1 VSEKRENNQPF
12 PINSKHVI
20 IVLFAL
26 VVAAIIHVRVPYWV
40 ADYRAGDIATGTIRA
55 PSDFLVSQTGTTI
68 KKGELIARK
77 GQTIGPTELQKLSAL
92 RTKEDLDRPV
102 TERFL
107 FLFLILLVSVIIIY
121 HFAEKN
127 IRRFT
132 LSDKDL
138 TFCLLL
144 TTIVTLLVK
153 LCMVLFG
160 QFMPDYAQDLFYVI
174 PIFAFGMVMKVVS
187 FSESVF
193 IFSTILG
200 AALAFALGNGLSI
213 FLYVFLGNVLA
224 AYFTGKCE
232 KRTVVLK
239 AGFYTS
245 VIMAF
250 MVVMFHSLL
259 GYPIA
264 SLPVC
269 IVAILVGGISSS
281 FITLGLLPVV
291 EHVFDYTTD
300 IKLLEMA
307 NLEHP
312 LLGEM
317 MIKAPGTYHHSIIVG
332 NLSKAA
338 AESIGAHPILT
349 RVAAYY
355 HDIGKLKMPHYYIE
369 NRSTFEDAHD
379 GLSPHMSALI
389 ILSHVKE
396 GIELADKFRLGK
408 KIQEMIKQHH
418 GTTIVNHFYN
428 RAKEL
433 EDPQPYA
440 VQEMDFRYMGPKP
453 QTKEAGILMLA
464 DAVEAASRTLDNT
477 TPMRIE
483 TLVQR
488 VIENIFIDRQLD
500 DCELTLKD
508 LHAIQRSFTTILL
521 GIFHHRV
528 EYPERMQNGG
538 FDKRFP
544 KIVRSGQGAG
554 TKSNRRLISL
564 FGPRE

>member
-1 VSEKRENNQPF
+1 VSEERENNQPF
-12 PINSKHVI
+12 RINSKHVI

-26 VVAAIIHVRVPYWV
+26 VVAAIIHVRVPYWIPE
-40 ADYRAGDIATGTIRA
+40 YRAGDIATGTIRA
-55 PSDFLVSQTGTTI
+55 PYDVLVSGTGATI
-68 KKGELIARK
+68 KKGELIVTK
-77 GQTIGPTELQKLSAL
+77 GRTIGPADLQKLSAL
-92 RTKEDLDRPV
+92 RTKEELDSPI

-127 IRRFT
+127 IRKFS

-144 TTIVTLLVK
+144 TTMVTLLVK
-153 LCMVLFG
+153 LCMVLFE
-160 QFMPDYAQDLFYVI
+160 QFLPDYAQDLFYVI
-174 PIFAFGMVMKVVS
+174 PIFAFGMVMRVVL
-187 FSESVF
+187 FSEVVF

-200 AALAFALGNGLSI
+200 AAVAFALGNGLSV

-259 GYPIA
+259 GYPIS
-264 SLPVC
+264 SLPVR

-281 FITLGLLPVV
+281 FITLGLLPVI
-291 EHVFDYTTD
+291 EHVFGFTTD

-408 KIQEMIKQHH
+408 KIEEMIKQHH

-433 EDPQPYA
+433 EDPQLYA
-440 VQEMDFRYMGPKP
+440 VQEIDFRYMGPKP

-477 TPMRIE
+477 TPRRIE

-488 VIENIFIDRQLD
+488 VIENVFIDGQLD

-521 GIFHHRV
+521 GIFHHRIQ
-528 EYPERMQNGG
+528 YPERMENGG

-544 KIVRSGQGAG
+544 KVVRSGQGAG
-554 TKSNRRLISL
+554 KKSNRRLISL
-564 FGPRE
+564 FGPRQ